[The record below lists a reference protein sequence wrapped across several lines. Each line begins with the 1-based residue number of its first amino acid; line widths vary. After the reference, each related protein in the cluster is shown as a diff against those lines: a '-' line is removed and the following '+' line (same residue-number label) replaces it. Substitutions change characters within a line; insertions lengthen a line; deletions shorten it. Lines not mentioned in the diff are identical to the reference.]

1 MFGLKRIWKFVYVE
15 LNFLLSGGGDIILP
29 CEENYR
35 RYKEV
40 TLEQITMKNM
50 SEANVRY
57 GIINPKHLIDKKIY
71 RIFSRNGNITQI
83 KYDLCS
89 FFKTDQLIQM
99 MTLFPELK
107 GRHPELAEQN
117 ELDRNICKLS
127 REIESAEIDSLI
139 FSSEF
144 IMDMLEDEIEKE
156 EAYPKIDALVHCI
169 CDGAINVNFVAEKH
183 PLKFNED
190 DAKDAL
196 YTEFLGRI
204 TNGFV
209 RESNVKEF
217 IVKAVFGEGDYF
229 DEKGIEFDVADT
241 NLGTATLS
249 DEVALFVLSNIDKG
263 PGKFQI
269 PYTTSIEKAVG
280 IKNHQKCCS
289 FKLIY
294 QLNPDEYFYGKL
306 VCGERIKLGEE
317 LSSSIPQNIVNEID
331 FVTPVPNTGTY
342 YAMGLAKGISK
353 PYIQGIMK
361 TLTTE
366 RSFQLADIDMRKKFL
381 WSKIKPIT
389 ELVEGKTIAVVDE
402 AIFTGSTLK
411 VVCEMLH
418 ESNVKRIYLC
428 IPTPRC
434 RYHCNYLV
442 HPDRAMLLEYLN
454 EPMLTDYFDVDG
466 IYFQE
471 DSKFEK
477 ILDAIGYNLCREC
490 FLGGQTGSNE

>member
-1 MFGLKRIWKFVYVE
+1 
-15 LNFLLSGGGDIILP
+15 
-29 CEENYR
+29 
-35 RYKEV
+35 
-40 TLEQITMKNM
+40 MKNM
-50 SEANVRY
+50 SEKNDRY

-71 RIFSRNGNITQI
+71 RIFSRSGNITKI
-83 KYDLCS
+83 KYDLTS
-89 FFKTDQLIQM
+89 FFKTDELIRM
-99 MTLFPELK
+99 MGLFPELRD
-107 GRHPELAEQN
+107 RHPELAKRN
-117 ELDRNICKLS
+117 ELDRNIRNLN

-144 IMDMLEDEIEKE
+144 IMDMVEDEIGKE
-156 EAYPKIDALVHCI
+156 EAYAKIDALVRCI
-169 CDGAINVNFVAEKH
+169 CDSTIHVNFVAERH
-183 PLKFNED
+183 PLKFNEE
-190 DAKDAL
+190 ATKSTL
-196 YTEFLGRI
+196 YTELLDRI
-204 TNGFV
+204 TNGFA

-217 IVKAVFGEGDYF
+217 IVKTVFGEGDYL
-229 DEKGIEFDVADT
+229 DEKGIEFDTADISWDT
-241 NLGTATLS
+241 TTLS
-249 DEVALFVLSNIDKG
+249 DEVALFVLSNIDKE
-263 PGKFQI
+263 PRKIQV

-280 IKNHQKCCS
+280 IKNHQKSCS

-294 QLNPDEYFYGKL
+294 QLNPDEYFHGKL

-317 LSSSIPQNIVNEID
+317 LSSSIPQNIIDEID

-342 YAMGLAKGISK
+342 YAMGLAKKISK

-366 RSFQLADIDMRKKFL
+366 RSFQLADTDMRKKFL

-389 ELVEGKTIAVVDE
+389 ELVEGKAIAVVDE

-454 EPMLTDYFDVDG
+454 ESMLTDYFDVDG

-471 DSKFEK
+471 DSNFKK
-477 ILDAIGYNLCREC
+477 ILDTIGYNLCKEC
-490 FLGGQTGSNE
+490 FFGGEKNNNEKLFCGSCSSEKGNN